1 MSRVGEESEDGL
13 LMSLTGSSPND
24 IEEDVVSK
32 GSGLSR
38 GDKRR
43 NAKLAEL
50 RRLVAGDH
58 AILGIDLADEKQV
71 GVVCDHD
78 SRVLARQTVRVKAWN
93 LGSVLE
99 WAARIAHRHGFAGV
113 TVGCEPTGHRWMV
126 LNQLATQ
133 RDMTLVCVNP
143 MLVGRAREAED
154 YTRDKSDD
162 KDAMLIARLVGE
174 LHCYV
179 PERADETWARLR
191 QLGARRERLITEA
204 TACVHQLR
212 DLLEC
217 AWPGVLAAAAKPFE
231 SANWCAALAVVLD
244 RCNGHPE
251 RVARGD
257 LARFEAAVRRELPR
271 WGGSRRRRNII
282 AAVFVVLVDP
292 TGVMAQR
299 PGALERA
306 RWVLADWR
314 SATTRLAE
322 VESRMVEVLDELE
335 LTELVTSI
343 PGVSAVG
350 AAAMLAETGDPT
362 RFDSPPR
369 AGQTRRAVPA
379 RQCQRHLQRPGP
391 GLPAWPTPAAAGRL
405 ARGVGRA
412 ATQPGDGRPL
422 PVSDHPPTQPP
433 HRRSGPGRDR
443 GRAAALDARRGHPP
457 GGLGCR
463 HRRRRCDA
471 RGGLTT
477 PPEEQGWG
485 QAPRV
490 PEAPQR
496 PRQTP

>member
-1 MSRVGEESEDGL
+1 MRLRNDGAGSLPGSDAHPALAHRGTRLQRAVQRVRHGELARLLRIAAECPHDAWHSDPRNGGRARDQQVHPPRAETSRHCRLARTQVRGGFRADDVRALAGSAADRMGHGVGVGPVGGDFRITQSATHCAVQCRPVFHTPPNTFAVRLRIGGRDCRACRRGYAAHPDAARRHAVTDGVCASNAVATPASERSKRAMSRVGEESEDGL

-71 GVVCDHD
+71 VVVCDHD

-191 QLGARRERLITEA
+191 QL
-204 TACVHQLR
+204 
-212 DLLEC
+212 
-217 AWPGVLAAAAKPFE
+217 F
-231 SANWCAALAVVLD
+231 
-244 RCNGHPE
+244 
-251 RVARGD
+251 
-257 LARFEAAVRRELPR
+257 
-271 WGGSRRRRNII
+271 
-282 AAVFVVLVDP
+282 VFSD
-292 TGVMAQR
+292 T
-299 PGALERA
+299 
-306 RWVLADWR
+306 
-314 SATTRLAE
+314 ATT
-322 VESRMVEVLDELE
+322 
-335 LTELVTSI
+335 
-343 PGVSAVG
+343 
-350 AAAMLAETGDPT
+350 
-362 RFDSPPR
+362 
-369 AGQTRRAVPA
+369 
-379 RQCQRHLQRPGP
+379 
-391 GLPAWPTPAAAGRL
+391 
-405 ARGVGRA
+405 
-412 ATQPGDGRPL
+412 
-422 PVSDHPPTQPP
+422 
-433 HRRSGPGRDR
+433 
-443 GRAAALDARRGHPP
+443 
-457 GGLGCR
+457 
-463 HRRRRCDA
+463 
-471 RGGLTT
+471 
-477 PPEEQGWG
+477 
-485 QAPRV
+485 
-490 PEAPQR
+490 
-496 PRQTP
+496 